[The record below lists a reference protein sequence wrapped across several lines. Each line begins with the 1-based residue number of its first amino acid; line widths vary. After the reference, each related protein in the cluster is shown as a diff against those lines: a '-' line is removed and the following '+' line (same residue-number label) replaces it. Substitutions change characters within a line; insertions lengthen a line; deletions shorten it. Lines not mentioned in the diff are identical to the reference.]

1 MEVLTSSPY
10 ATGVLR
16 SVGTWTQ
23 FSFWI
28 YLLLGG
34 GAEDLDDLHQLV
46 HTTDPMKISSPR
58 SANTTG
64 TPDIW
69 EEEKDVKT

>member
-1 MEVLTSSPY
+1 MLH
-10 ATGVLR
+10 
-16 SVGTWTQ
+16 
-23 FSFWI
+23 
-28 YLLLGG
+28 GG